1 MGLAID
7 AIACWSVVGRSA
19 IDRTESTRCPFVS
32 PWSPALH
39 YQDSAPGRFGTVGTT
54 VRVAFTETIRR
65 LGVGWWGWISRLGA
79 RTVAETV
86 GKTVAASGF
95 RMVRP

>member
-1 MGLAID
+1 
-7 AIACWSVVGRSA
+7 
-19 IDRTESTRCPFVS
+19 
-32 PWSPALH
+32 
-39 YQDSAPGRFGTVGTT
+39 

-65 LGVGWWGWISRLGA
+65 LDAGWWGWISRLGA